1 MVTVESNSTVC
12 GAAEPEL
19 SVLKNT
25 AHVGLPGGGS
35 PKKCTL
41 QVLKGCF
48 RPPVGTKFSWVLV
61 FVCALLK
68 KI

>member
-1 MVTVESNSTVC
+1 MVTVEFNSTVC

-35 PKKCTL
+35 LKKCAL

-48 RPPVGTKFSWVLV
+48 RPPVVT
-61 FVCALLK
+61 
-68 KI
+68 